1 MDKTTINNG
10 MYVITNGQKYLLK
23 KLLDVVVETENETN
37 KDKLFKKFIYE
48 LGVFELNGK
57 DIEEIKSILEDNIYG
72 PFM

>member
-23 KLLDVVVETENETN
+23 KLLDVVVETENEIN

-57 DIEEIKSILEDNIYG
+57 DIEEIKSILEDNTYG